1 MISIGAL
8 SAIVAG
14 TKLWPMDLLYDG
26 RGFLNMG
33 PKPDVR
39 FRQDMEDVEERENM
53 PKFKQRRK

>member
-1 MISIGAL
+1 
-8 SAIVAG
+8 
-14 TKLWPMDLLYDG
+14 MDLLYDG